1 MKVYACKG
9 FDGHYPVGTSAVI
22 VANDEEDAK
31 TLLESKLL
39 SMGLP
44 QDREPDRIEEIDL
57 RWSQVIILND
67 GNY

>member
-1 MKVYACKG
+1 M
-9 FDGHYPVGTSAVI
+9 I

-44 QDREPDRIEEIDL
+44 QDREPDSIEEIDL